1 MLSQNFCI
9 QKKKS
14 VHEFIYLQIQI
25 KGCNEDYYILK
36 TFFLTPSKYNLK
48 FIFGMC

>member
-14 VHEFIYLQIQI
+14 VHDFIYLQIQI
-25 KGCNEDYYILK
+25 ENPYFDCSEDFYIPKDIL
-36 TFFLTPSKYNLK
+36 FYS
-48 FIFGMC
+48 